1 MRVGIHQEL
10 LCEGMSVHS
19 EEVVNSLSKVVRLLE
34 EGGGE
39 VEPVSLPPLF
49 VIL

>member
-19 EEVVNSLSKVVRLLE
+19 EEVVTVRLLE
-34 EGGGE
+34 EGGV
-39 VEPVSLPPLF
+39 VESVCLPPL

>member
-1 MRVGIHQEL
+1 MVGIPWEF
-10 LCEGMSVHS
+10 LCECMSAHS